1 MDNIANLP
9 WVMTYQSRSAFT
21 SAERQIQQ
29 LGIEPRVEVVVE
41 SFQALPHFIAGTNR
55 IGLIQAALAPIARR
69 LGGVRILPLPFPATP
84 LVNALWWHPVHNAD
98 SEHIWM
104 RGLFEEAA
112 AIVAAQTEANA

>member
-1 MDNIANLP
+1 
-9 WVMTYQSRSAFT
+9 
-21 SAERQIQQ
+21 
-29 LGIEPRVEVVVE
+29 
-41 SFQALPHFIAGTNR
+41 
-55 IGLIQAALAPIARR
+55 

-112 AIVAAQTEANA
+112 AIVAAGTEPKA